1 MADDPVNEILSV
13 VCEIRDLVRLMAE
26 PAIAE
31 RDQKHRRELR
41 RLVGSSL
48 PRKRAVALMDG
59 KRTHRAIYTEAGID
73 QGNLSRL
80 VKNLS
85 AAGLLSGDT
94 RQPRL
99 LIPVPPNFF
108 ESESTNE

>member
-13 VCEIRDLVRLMAE
+13 VCEIRDLVHLMAE

-31 RDQKHRRELR
+31 RDQEHRRELR
-41 RLVGSSL
+41 QLVGSSL
-48 PRKRAVALMDG
+48 PKQKAVSLMDG

-80 VKNLS
+80 VKKLN
-85 AAGLLSGDT
+85 AAGLLSGEPK
-94 RQPRL
+94 QPRL
-99 LIPVPPNFF
+99 SIQIPPNFF
-108 ESESTNE
+108 ESEPTDE